1 MDVWWGGSPPPAFAP
16 SFTKSCW
23 RPVFACERTCLTR
36 WWRFDAMFV
45 MIAVAVWA
53 CALVIW
59 WICSNAF
66 RHSDLDKLKSRLIGS
81 SKTKAVKVASGGGS
95 GGSLIHTEEKNMLLA
110 TKFLRRFQLQSKL
123 QEMLEQ
129 AGMKWSTHRLVNTC
143 LVAVVAVWALAWVF
157 LPDQFH
163 RFSYLPAL
171 VAGALPVLFVMR
183 KRKARL
189 RRFEEL
195 FPDSLEFVSR
205 SMRAGHAFSVSL
217 EMIHREFQEPL
228 AGEFPR
234 TFEEHNLG
242 LPLDVALQKLAKRV
256 PSLDVH
262 FFVSAVL
269 LQKRTGGNLAEI
281 LDKLAY
287 VIRERFKLRGRI
299 RAVSAHGRMTA
310 AALSAIPAAVAI
322 LMFYTNPDYVKFFFK
337 DETGNIM
344 LGCAVFLQLVG
355 YLIMKKIVNIE
366 V

>member
-1 MDVWWGGSPPPAFAP
+1 
-16 SFTKSCW
+16 
-23 RPVFACERTCLTR
+23 
-36 WWRFDAMFV
+36 MFL
-45 MIAVAVWA
+45 MIAIAVWA

-66 RHSDLDKLKSRLIGS
+66 RHSDLDKLKSRLIGTTKTKS
-81 SKTKAVKVASGGGS
+81 SKAAAGS
-95 GGSLIHTEEKNMLLA
+95 GSLIHSDEKRNVLLA
-110 TKFLRRFQLQSKL
+110 TKFLQRFQLQARL
-123 QEMLEQ
+123 QDLLEQ
-129 AGMKWSTHRLVNTC
+129 AGMKWSTQRLVNTS
-143 LVAVVAVWALAWVF
+143 LVAVGVTWGLAWVL
-157 LPDQFH
+157 LPDQLR
-163 RFSYLPAL
+163 RFSYLVAL
-171 VAGALPVLFVMR
+171 GAGALPVLFVIR
-183 KRKARL
+183 KRSARL

-228 AGEFPR
+228 AGEFRR

-299 RAVSAHGRMTA
+299 RAISAHGRMTGL
-310 AALSAIPAAVAI
+310 ALSCIPVGVAV
-322 LMFYTNPDYVKFFFK
+322 LMFYTNPDYVRFFFL
-337 DETGNIM
+337 DDTGNIM
-344 LGCAVFLQLVG
+344 LGCAIALQIIG
-355 YLIMKKIVNIE
+355 YLIMKKITNIE

>member
-1 MDVWWGGSPPPAFAP
+1 
-16 SFTKSCW
+16 
-23 RPVFACERTCLTR
+23 
-36 WWRFDAMFV
+36 MFLI
-45 MIAVAVWA
+45 IAIAVWA

-66 RHSDLDKLKSRLIGS
+66 RHSDLDKLKSRLIGTG
-81 SKTKAVKVASGGGS
+81 KTKAAKAATGG
-95 GGSLIHTEEKNMLLA
+95 GGSLIHTEERNVLLA

-123 QEMLEQ
+123 QEMIEQ

-143 LVAVVAVWALAWVF
+143 LVAVVAVWALGWVF
-157 LPDQFH
+157 LPDQLR
-163 RFSYLPAL
+163 RFAYIPAL
-171 VAGALPVLFVMR
+171 LAGALPVLYVLR
-183 KRKARL
+183 KRKARMS
-189 RRFEEL
+189 RFEEL

-228 AGEFPR
+228 AGEFRR

-242 LPLDVALQKLAKRV
+242 LPLDFALQKLAKRV

-299 RAVSAHGRMTA
+299 RAISAHGRMTGI
-310 AALSAIPAAVAI
+310 ALSCIPIGVGV
-322 LMFYTNPDYVKFFFK
+322 LMFYTNPDYVRFFFL
-337 DETGNIM
+337 DDIGNFM
-344 LGCAVFLQLVG
+344 LGGAIVLQLGG
-355 YLIMKKIVNIE
+355 YLIMRHITKIE

>member
-1 MDVWWGGSPPPAFAP
+1 M
-16 SFTKSCW
+16 SF
-23 RPVFACERTCLTR
+23 V
-36 WWRFDAMFV
+36 V
-45 MIAVAVWA
+45 VII
-53 CALVIW
+53 VIW
-59 WICSNAF
+59 AMAMLAWFMITKYVKS
-66 RHSDLDKLKSRLIGS
+66 SDLDRIKARLSGTSKSKKKKNVKTGEASVMQQEVGTKNRLAQKIVDKYQLAPKIG
-81 SKTKAVKVASGGGS
+81 
-95 GGSLIHTEEKNMLLA
+95 I
-110 TKFLRRFQLQSKL
+110 F
-123 QEMLEQ
+123 LEQ
-129 AGMKWSTHRLVNTC
+129 AGMRWAPARLVHTC
-143 LVAVVAVWALAWVF
+143 ILCFCAGFIAGWMFTSSVAIAIGLAVVA
-157 LPDQFH
+157 
-163 RFSYLPAL
+163 
-171 VAGALPVLFVMR
+171 AGAPVLWIYR

-189 RRFEEL
+189 HRFEEL
-195 FPDSLEFVSR
+195 FPDALEFVSR

-217 EMIHREFQEPL
+217 EMIHREFQEPV
-228 AGEFPR
+228 AGEFRR

-242 LPLDVALQKLAKRV
+242 LPIEIALQKLATRV

-337 DETGNIM
+337 DDTGNIM
-344 LGCAVFLQLVG
+344 LGAALFLQLVG

>member
-1 MDVWWGGSPPPAFAP
+1 
-16 SFTKSCW
+16 
-23 RPVFACERTCLTR
+23 
-36 WWRFDAMFV
+36 MFV
-45 MIAVAVWA
+45 IIALAVWA

-66 RHSDLDKLKSRLIGS
+66 RHSDLDKLKSRLVGTTKP
-81 SKTKAVKVASGGGS
+81 KTAKSAAVP
-95 GGSLIHTEEKNMLLA
+95 GGSLIQSEEKNVLLA

-123 QEMLEQ
+123 QEMIEQ
-129 AGMKWSTHRLVNTC
+129 AGMKWSTQRLVNTC
-143 LVAVVAVWALAWVF
+143 LLAVVAAWALCYMM
-157 LPDQFH
+157 LPDQIR

-171 VAGALPVLFVMR
+171 VAGALPVLYVMR
-183 KRKARL
+183 KRKARM

-228 AGEFPR
+228 SGEFRR

-299 RAVSAHGRMTA
+299 RAISAHGRMTGL
-310 AALSAIPAAVAI
+310 ALSCIPIGVAV
-322 LMFYTNPDYVKFFFK
+322 LMFYTNPDYVRFFFL
-337 DETGNIM
+337 DDVGNIM
-344 LGCAVFLQLVG
+344 LGCAVTLQVIG
-355 YLIMKKIVNIE
+355 YLIMKQITTIE

>member
-1 MDVWWGGSPPPAFAP
+1 
-16 SFTKSCW
+16 
-23 RPVFACERTCLTR
+23 
-36 WWRFDAMFV
+36 MFL
-45 MIAVAVWA
+45 MITIAVWA

-59 WICSNAF
+59 WICANAF
-66 RHSDLDKLKSRLIGS
+66 RHSDLDKLKSRLTGS
-81 SKTKAVKVASGGGS
+81 SKPKAVKTVTT
-95 GGSLIHTEEKNMLLA
+95 GGSLIQTDEKNVLLA

-143 LVAVVAVWALAWVF
+143 LICVVAVWALCWVL
-157 LPDQFH
+157 LPDQFRH
-163 RFSYLPAL
+163 FSYLPAIA
-171 VAGALPVLFVMR
+171 AGGLPVLYVMR
-183 KRKARL
+183 KRKLRL

-228 AGEFPR
+228 SGEFRR

-242 LPLDVALQKLAKRV
+242 LPLDVALQKLAKRI

-299 RAVSAHGRMTA
+299 RAISAHGRMTGT
-310 AALSAIPAAVAI
+310 ALTCIPIGVAI
-322 LMFYTNPDYVKFFFK
+322 LMFYTNPDYVKFFFL
-337 DETGNIM
+337 DDVGNIM
-344 LGCAVFLQLVG
+344 LGCAVALQVVG
-355 YLIMKKIVNIE
+355 YLVMKKITTIE